1 MVPGSWLFGCF
12 WVLGL
17 GESSFVH
24 AFALHDMFC
33 KTNRKLYIS
42 IYARVD
48 HCNVTALS
56 SNCLLYA
63 WWSKLTFCT
72 CRYFVASLLLHR
84 AEYRELG
91 EASTINEKLEACC
104 DSKHELVCEAHI
116 VKRGLYLFRYVN
128 PAHISAQK

>member
-1 MVPGSWLFGCF
+1 MVPGSWPFGCF
-12 WVLGL
+12 WALGL
-17 GESSFVH
+17 GGSSFVH
-24 AFALHDMFC
+24 AFALLHDMFC

-42 IYARVD
+42 IYACVD

-104 DSKHELVCEAHI
+104 ADGALYSTQRSFVVSCCHSSSTSLSA
-116 VKRGLYLFRYVN
+116 KRIL
-128 PAHISAQK
+128 